1 MFGGSVRTVSVR
13 LAAEIA
19 GYVTNMRQAGQA
31 TKAFSGEL
39 QTLSETSK
47 AKFNDV
53 TRFGLVAGAALVGF
67 AAAAVAMAAKFDKEM
82 SNVAAASGA
91 TGKALAD
98 LRTAAIVAGR
108 DTAFSASQAATAEAE
123 LAKAG
128 ISVSDI
134 LGGALKGSLALA
146 AAGQIDLGDAATYS
160 AKAMNEFGLKGS
172 AVPHIADVL
181 AAAANNSATDVK
193 GMADSLN
200 QVGLVANQTG
210 LTLEDTA
217 GTLAL
222 FAQNGLAGSDAGTS
236 FKTML
241 QALQAPSERTAG
253 LMQELG
259 INAYNAQGGF
269 IGITNLAQQLKD
281 KLGPLTQAQRD
292 NALAQIF
299 GSDAVRAAGVLYKEG
314 AAGLEEW
321 ISGVNKSGAATDT
334 ARIKMDNLSGDI
346 ERLKG
351 SVETLAI
358 TSGTGAN
365 GGLRQLAQAADGLV
379 NAFADIPGPIQTAIV
394 DIAGISG
401 VTLLLGTGF
410 VKAKGAL
417 GELTSTLSDMG
428 PAGEKAATGLGKA
441 GSVLGKAGLWGAGAL
456 LAYEG
461 IKALADVIDNRTD
474 PIVHDVDALTDSF
487 ARFAET
493 GKVTGEFAKTFGE
506 DLSGIGKD
514 IATITAA
521 EKELGQI
528 RTVATRTD
536 YTSKVVSRYAPI
548 AENRVK
554 AGETNALGDFS
565 ASDAALTNLVNNG
578 QALAARS
585 NFDAFRVEAVAAGK
599 GLDWVYAQFPK
610 YLDAS
615 NGLARQNG
623 TTAASL
629 MHVSTSAASVSIGM
643 DEAIAS
649 GSKLADVLNSLSG
662 ANEDYGKSN
671 IAAEQALA
679 DLNKQLKEN
688 DKNKVK
694 DRKSLVDTTQAG
706 RDNLKMI
713 LATIDTD
720 KQQFQTMYA
729 KKLQT
734 EDSTAALKDATAQ
747 YDAYIG
753 RLRTSLINEGFNAT
767 QVDALLK
774 LYGAIPPIVSTT
786 VEAPGLV
793 EANDTASGYKR
804 LMDQM
809 DGRVVATDFVTKF
822 QTKGTPPP
830 NYFHGNRWGGA
841 YEHAAVGLL
850 SQASM
855 YSTAS
860 PGRYMIAEPETGGE
874 GFVPRYGNYARS
886 TSIIDQEARWYGGR
900 FVPNTSNGSSGGGG
914 SSYSPS
920 VTYAIYPQQAN
931 FSTMDL
937 QAIQARHDAHL
948 RVGRRH

>member
-31 TKAFSGEL
+31 TKAFSAEL

-53 TRFGLVAGAALVGF
+53 TKFGLLAGAALVGF
-67 AAAAVAMAAKFDKEM
+67 AAAAVTMAAKFDKQM
-82 SNVAAASGA
+82 SDVAAASGA

-98 LRTAAIVAGR
+98 LRTAAITAGR
-108 DTAFSASQAATAEAE
+108 DTAFSASEAATAEAE

-160 AKAMNEFGLKGS
+160 AKAMNEFGLKGA

-241 QALQAPSERTAG
+241 QALQAPSEKTAG

-281 KLGPLTQAQRD
+281 KLGPLSQAQRD

-299 GSDAVRAAGVLYKEG
+299 GSDAVRAAGVLYKTG

-321 ISGVNKSGAATDT
+321 ISGVNKSGAASDT
-334 ARIKMDNLSGDI
+334 ARIKMDNLSGDV

-351 SVETLAI
+351 SIETLAI
-358 TSGTGAN
+358 TSGTGATT
-365 GGLRQLAQAADGLV
+365 GLRQLAQAADGLV
-379 NAFADIPGPIQTAIV
+379 NSFASLPGWLQATIV
-394 DIAGISG
+394 DISGISG
-401 VTLLLGTGF
+401 AALLLGVGF
-410 VKAKGAL
+410 VKAKAAFGEFLDAL
-417 GELTSTLSDMG
+417 KASGD
-428 PAGEKAATGLGKA
+428 AGIKAAEGLGRV
-441 GSVLGKAGLWGAGAL
+441 GGVLGKAGLWGAGAF

-461 IKALADVIDNRTD
+461 IKALADVIDNRSA

-493 GKVTGEFAKTFGE
+493 GKVTGEFAKTFGA

-521 EKELGQI
+521 EAELGRI
-528 RTVATRTD
+528 RTVANYND

-585 NFDAFRVEAVAAGK
+585 NFDAFRVGAVAAGK
-599 GLDWVYAQFPK
+599 GLDWVYAQFPG
-610 YLDAS
+610 YLEAS

-649 GSKLADVLNSLSG
+649 GSKLSDVLNSLSG

-671 IAAEQALA
+671 IAAEQSLA
-679 DLNKQLKEN
+679 DLNKQLKED

-694 DRKSLVDTTQAG
+694 GRKSLSESTQAG
-706 RDNLKMI
+706 RDNLKLIMS
-713 LATIDTD
+713 TIDAD
-720 KQQFQTMYA
+720 KQQFQTLYA

-747 YDAYIG
+747 YDDYIG
-753 RLRTSLINEGFNAT
+753 RLRTSLVNEGFNAD

-774 LYGAIPPIVSTT
+774 LYGAIPPVVSTT
-786 VEAPGLV
+786 VEAHGLV
-793 EANDTASGYKR
+793 EANNVASGYKWT
-804 LMDQM
+804 MDQL
-809 DGRVVATDFVTKF
+809 DGKLVTTNVL
-822 QTKGTPPP
+822 TKYETSGTPPSS
-830 NYFHGNRWGGA
+830 NWHGHRWGGA
-841 YEHAAVGLL
+841 YEHAAVGVLRD
-850 SQASM
+850 ASM
-855 YSTAS
+855 YSATS

-900 FVPNTSNGSSGGGG
+900 FVPNTSNGWGGGGG

-920 VTYAIYPQQAN
+920 VTYAIYPQTAN
-931 FSTMDL
+931 FSTMEL